1 MYNNYIIHS
10 VCVRGSIRMLLFIET
25 RTNPSPLVGL
35 VAEQQQVRLIVAET
49 IARLSVIRK

>member
-10 VCVRGSIRMLLFIET
+10 VCVRGSFRMLLFIET

-35 VAEQQQVRLIVAET
+35 VAEQQVRLIIAET